1 MVGILLTINN
11 PIIPKLNKLRKE
23 FLNIDKS
30 NSKKIKI
37 GNKLNPAA
45 AGEGTPT
52 KYMFESIFFG
62 AKYISAVKR
71 ANLKAA
77 QTAKNKAILH
87 PKDFKSERDQ

>member
-23 FLNIDKS
+23 FLNIGKS

-52 KYMFESIFFG
+52 K
-62 AKYISAVKR
+62 
-71 ANLKAA
+71 
-77 QTAKNKAILH
+77 
-87 PKDFKSERDQ
+87 